1 MSEHATT
8 TPDQDAMLVL
18 DEQLLPVVDN
28 LHSVQ
33 GAVQLIDAAI
43 QNALAATEPIEVGDH
58 GLAFRKPDGT
68 TEIVNVRNWEDE
80 PRVPSFI
87 AAREKFVSVRSLA
100 DYVARHSV
108 LDATVANIADPYGK
122 ALAMLQSDTDVAWV
136 TIDDHPIRS
145 DDTQTVGR
153 RSHTA
158 TLVLR
163 PTEPARRWG
172 SALAAAA
179 LTQEQFLDLIVDGI
193 TEIAQPDGAV
203 LRELV
208 QDLHAIRTSEVQSVV
223 RTGGEGSIQ
232 LKENVNLHAGT
243 GNKVTF
249 PEQMTVTF
257 QPFVGL
263 TDQVVLTVRI
273 KPTVGDTKVRFA
285 LSCAHLDD
293 AIAHTIGALDA
304 EIAEHTGLTPLW
316 RP

>member
-1 MSEHATT
+1 MSEHDTSQPETT
-8 TPDQDAMLVL
+8 EFLRL
-18 DEQLLPVVDN
+18 VDN
-28 LHSVQ
+28 LHTVE
-33 GAVQLIDAAI
+33 GAVDLIRTAVENAI
-43 QNALAATEPIEVGDH
+43 VATIPEPVGDH

-68 TEIVNVRNWEDE
+68 TEVVDVRRFEDE
-80 PRVPSFI
+80 PRLPSFI

-108 LDATVANIADPYGK
+108 LEATVANIADPYGK
-122 ALAMLQSDTDVAWV
+122 ALSMLQSDTDVAWV
-136 TIDDHPIRS
+136 TIDDHPIR
-145 DDTQTVGR
+145 DGDAQPVGR

-257 QPFVGL
+257 TPFVGL
-263 TDQVVLTVRI
+263 TAEVVLTVRI